1 MSVALQQLMPLLP
14 VAAIA
19 LLGGL
24 GLGVVYFRTLRLCAD
39 LFVRGERSALAV
51 GLTLGRFT
59 LLGGALFLA
68 SRFGAPGLI
77 GLALG
82 MLIGRQWVMRS
93 VAGEST

>member
-1 MSVALQQLMPLLP
+1 M
-14 VAAIA
+14 
-19 LLGGL
+19 
-24 GLGVVYFRTLRLCAD
+24 
-39 LFVRGERSALAV
+39 
-51 GLTLGRFT
+51 
-59 LLGGALFLA
+59 GGALFLA